1 MKQSWEVKT
10 LKDVGRIF
18 SGNSINATVKKEKYL
33 NLSEGFP
40 YIATK
45 DIGYDSIIDYENG
58 VRIPFSEKNS
68 FRIAPKNSVLICAEG
83 GSAGRKIGQTNQEIC
98 FVNKLF
104 ALLVNNKIT
113 SKYVYYWYHTDT
125 FQKEFKS
132 RLTGIIGGV
141 SKKKFETIP
150 IPIAPPHEQEHIITK
165 LDECFGTIE
174 QAKAKIKL
182 NLNHTFELFQSIIQA
197 LLYKKPNQII
207 DGQVEQVEFVPLSNL
222 LFEQPRNG
230 WSPPAKYHSKV
241 GIPVLTLSA
250 VTGFNYDGTKVK
262 FTSAPTDKNAHYW
275 LKEDDILITRSNTKE
290 LVGHVALYDGYPQK
304 VICCDLIKKMKGNSK
319 IVEKKYIYYCIM
331 SLRVRKYIAKM
342 AKGASSTMKKIDK
355 KIVQEIQIPFI
366 PISEQRRIV
375 EKLENFRSE
384 SQSLESNYQQELNAL
399 DELKKSIL
407 QKAFNGELTTIKKEA
422 TV

>member
-1 MKQSWEVKT
+1 MKQDWKIKT
-10 LKDVGRIF
+10 LKGVGDIF
-18 SGNSINATVKKEKYL
+18 SGNSINATVKKVKYL
-33 NLSEGFP
+33 NLPEGLP

-45 DIGYDSIIDYENG
+45 DIGYDSYIDYDNG
-58 VRIPFSEKNS
+58 VRIPFEEKES
-68 FRIAPKNSVLICAEG
+68 FRVALKNTVLICAEG
-83 GSAGRKIGQTNQEIC
+83 GSAGRKIGRTNQDIC

-104 ALLVNNKIT
+104 AIATENETT
-113 SKYVYYWYHTDT
+113 SKYLFYWYNSDT

-150 IPIAPPHEQEHIITK
+150 IPIPSLHEQEHIVAK
-165 LDECFGTIE
+165 LDKYFETINK
-174 QAKAKIKL
+174 AKAKLKL
-182 NLNHTFELFQSIIQA
+182 NLNHTGELFQSILQS

-207 DGQVEQVEFVPLSNL
+207 DGQIEFVPLTNL
-222 LFEQPRNG
+222 LSEQPRNG

-262 FTSAPTDKNAHYW
+262 FTSAPTDENAHYW

-304 VICCDLIKKMKGNSK
+304 VICCDLIKKMKVNPK
-319 IVEKKYIYYCIM
+319 IAKKKYIYYCIM
-331 SLRVRKYIAKM
+331 SPHVRKYIVKM

-355 KIVQEIQIPFI
+355 KIVQEMLIPSI
-366 PISEQRRIV
+366 PISEQRKIV
-375 EKLENFRSE
+375 EKLDKLRSE
-384 SQSLESNYQQELNAL
+384 TQSLESNYQQELFAL

-407 QKAFNGELTTIKKEA
+407 QRAFNGEL
-422 TV
+422 